1 MSSLEAKI
9 KDTSERNAELLN
21 ILHQTDSSIP
31 DLEAQKRHV
40 ADLEKQ
46 AAQAAERLKQI
57 GYRRKQELR
66 EHENYRDSVLR
77 RFAFKIGGKADKF
90 EARAAKEERE
100 YFDVLQEE
108 HQADVMKKNL
118 DEMLADART
127 VRGELE
133 VRAATHAEAQRDLD
147 SLYES
152 IFTGPSP
159 GFPEEDERERETSGA
174 RQVYQEARS
183 RAEAEGQ
190 VVNILTQA
198 QTRLNG
204 ALMSMEDALHASRR
218 DMYGG
223 GTFSD
228 MMERNALNK
237 AENLIRQARMLV
249 AQAQRLSPFVRP
261 LPPVKIEQGNLLGD
275 VFFDNIF
282 SDMAF
287 HEKIQQS
294 NLEVRNCAQSLNID
308 LMSATQ
314 RHMELLREAD
324 QKNEVVRQAR
334 VRLQR
339 AREEAFQRVSGR
351 VASSSPAAAAAGI
364 PPPEGPPPSY
374 TERADAA
381 DNWWER

>member
-1 MSSLEAKI
+1 MSLEAKI
-9 KDTSERNAELLN
+9 QETSDRNAELLN
-21 ILHQTDSSIP
+21 ILHQTDSSVP
-31 DLEAQKRHV
+31 DLEAQKRQV

-46 AAQAAERLKQI
+46 VAQQAERLKQI

-77 RFAFKIGGKADKF
+77 RFAFKMSGKTEKF

-108 HQADVMKKNL
+108 HQADVINKNL
-118 DEMLADART
+118 VEMLADARAL
-127 VRGELE
+127 RGELE
-133 VRAATHAEAQRDLD
+133 IRAATHVQAQKDLD

-159 GFPEEDERERETSGA
+159 GFPEEDERERETSDA
-174 RQVYQEARS
+174 LRIYQEARS

-228 MMERNALNK
+228 MMERNALNR
-237 AENLIRQARMLV
+237 AENLVRQAKMLIT
-249 AQAQRLSPFVRP
+249 QAQRASPMVRP
-261 LPPVKIEQGNLLGD
+261 LPQVKIAQGNLLGD

-294 NLEVRNCAQSLNID
+294 NLEVRHCSQSLNID

-324 QKNEVVRQAR
+324 QKNDVVRQAR
-334 VRLQR
+334 LRLQD
-339 AREEAFQRVSGR
+339 AREAAFQRVSGR
-351 VASSSPAAAAAGI
+351 AASLSPAADIA
-364 PPPEGPPPSY
+364 PPDGPPPSY

>member
-1 MSSLEAKI
+1 MSLEDKI
-9 KDTSERNAELLN
+9 RGTSERNVELLN
-21 ILHQTDSSIP
+21 ILHQTDSAIP
-31 DLEAQKRHV
+31 DLESQKRQV

-46 AAQAAERLKQI
+46 VAQQAERLKQI

-66 EHENYRDSVLR
+66 EHEHYRDSVLR
-77 RFAFKIGGKADKF
+77 RFAFKVTGKAEKF

-127 VRGELE
+127 VRDELE
-133 VRAATHAEAQRDLD
+133 IRAATHMEAQRDLD

-159 GFPEEDERERETSGA
+159 GFPEEDARERETSNA
-174 RQVYQEARS
+174 LRIYKEARS

-237 AENLIRQARMLV
+237 AENLVRQATALV
-249 AQAQRLSPFVRP
+249 TQAQRASPMVRP
-261 LPPVKIEQGNLLGD
+261 LPSVKIAQGNLLGD

-294 NLEVRNCAQSLNID
+294 NLEVNHCAQSLNID
-308 LMSATQ
+308 LISATQ

-324 QKNEVVRQAR
+324 QKNQVVRQAR
-334 VRLQR
+334 VQLQR
-339 AREEAFQRVSGR
+339 AREQVFQRVSGR
-351 VASSSPAAAAAGI
+351 VASSSPSPPAV
-364 PPPEGPPPSY
+364 PPPDGPPPSY
-374 TERADAA
+374 TERGDAA
-381 DNWWER
+381 DHWWER

>member
-9 KDTSERNAELLN
+9 NDTSDRNVELLN

-46 AAQAAERLKQI
+46 VAQAAERLKQI

-66 EHENYRDSVLR
+66 EHEAYRDSVLR
-77 RFAFKIGGKADKF
+77 RFAFKMSGKAEKF

-127 VRGELE
+127 LRAELE
-133 VRAATHAEAQRDLD
+133 VRAAAHVEAQGELD
-147 SLYES
+147 RLYES

-174 RQVYQEARS
+174 LRVYQEARS
-183 RAEAEGQ
+183 RAEAEGK
-190 VVNILTQA
+190 VVSILNQA

-237 AENLIRQARMLV
+237 AENLVRQAKMLV
-249 AQAQRLSPFVRP
+249 TQAQQASPMVRP
-261 LPPVKIEQGNLLGD
+261 LPVVKIAQGNLLGD

-294 NLEVRNCAQSLNID
+294 NLEVRHCAQSLNID

-314 RHMELLREAD
+314 RHMQLLREAD

-334 VRLQR
+334 VRLQK

-351 VASSSPAAAAAGI
+351 VASSSPPAAAGV

>member
-1 MSSLEAKI
+1 MSLEDRI
-9 KDTSERNAELLN
+9 RDTSERNVELLN
-21 ILHQTDSSIP
+21 ILHQTDSAIP

-40 ADLEKQ
+40 ADLERQ
-46 AAQAAERLKQI
+46 VARQAERLKQI

-66 EHENYRDSVLR
+66 EHEHYRDSVLR
-77 RFAFKIGGKADKF
+77 RFAFKMSGKADKF

-108 HQADVMKKNL
+108 HQAQVMKKNL
-118 DEMLADART
+118 DEMLADATT
-127 VRGELE
+127 VRCELE
-133 VRAATHAEAQRDLD
+133 VRAATHLEAQKDLD

-159 GFPEEDERERETSGA
+159 GFPEEDQQERETSSA
-174 RQVYQEARS
+174 LRAYQEARS
-183 RAEAEGQ
+183 RAEAEGL

-228 MMERNALNK
+228 MMERSALNK
-237 AENLIRQARMLV
+237 AETLVRQATALV
-249 AQAQRLSPFVRP
+249 TQAQRASPMVRP
-261 LPPVKIEQGNLLGD
+261 LPPVRIAQGNLLGD
-275 VFFDNIF
+275 VLFDNFF

-294 NLEVRNCAQSLNID
+294 NLEVRNCAQSLTTD
-308 LMSATQ
+308 LISATQ
-314 RHMELLREAD
+314 RHTELLREAD

-334 VRLQR
+334 VLLQK
-339 AREEAFQRVSGR
+339 AREKVFQRVSGR
-351 VASSSPAAAAAGI
+351 VASSSPT
-364 PPPEGPPPSY
+364 PPPVPPPDGPPPTY

-381 DNWWER
+381 DNWWERS

>member
-9 KDTSERNAELLN
+9 QYTSDRNVELLN

-108 HQADVMKKNL
+108 HQADVMKKEL
-118 DEMLADART
+118 DEMLADARA

-133 VRAATHAEAQRDLD
+133 VRAAAHAEAQGQLD
-147 SLYES
+147 SLYAS
-152 IFTGPSP
+152 IFSGPSP

-174 RQVYQEARS
+174 LAVYQEARS
-183 RAEAEGQ
+183 RAEAEGK
-190 VVNILTQA
+190 VVSILTQA

-237 AENLIRQARMLV
+237 AENLVRQAKMLV
-249 AQAQRLSPFVRP
+249 AQAQQASPMVRP
-261 LPPVKIEQGNLLGD
+261 LPAVKIAQGNLLGD

-282 SDMAF
+282 TDMAF

-294 NLEVRNCAQSLNID
+294 NLEVRHCSQSLNID

-314 RHMELLREAD
+314 RQMELVREAD

-351 VASSSPAAAAAGI
+351 VASSSPRSAAGV

-381 DNWWER
+381 DNWWET

>member
-1 MSSLEAKI
+1 MSLEDKI
-9 KDTSERNAELLN
+9 KNTSDRNAELLN

-31 DLEAQKRHV
+31 DLEAQKGHV

-46 AAQAAERLKQI
+46 VAQAAERLKQI

-66 EHENYRDSVLR
+66 EHEKYRDSVLR
-77 RFAFKIGGKADKF
+77 RFAFKIGGKVDKF

-127 VRGELE
+127 VRAELE
-133 VRAATHAEAQRDLD
+133 VRAATHVEAQRDLD

-174 RQVYQEARS
+174 LQVYQEARS
-183 RAEAEGQ
+183 RAEAEGK
-190 VVNILTQA
+190 VVGILTQA

-237 AENLIRQARMLV
+237 AENLVRQAKMLV
-249 AQAQRLSPFVRP
+249 AQAQRVSPMVRP
-261 LPPVKIEQGNLLGD
+261 LPAVNIAQGNLLGD

-294 NLEVRNCAQSLNID
+294 NLEVRHCAQSLNID

-324 QKNEVVRQAR
+324 LKNEVVRQAR

-339 AREEAFQRVSGR
+339 AREAAFQRVSGR
-351 VASSSPAAAAAGI
+351 AASSSPAAAVDV
-364 PPPEGPPPSY
+364 PPPEGPPPY
-374 TERADAA
+374 TERADAT

>member
-1 MSSLEAKI
+1 MSVETKI
-9 KDTSERNAELLN
+9 QETSERNVELLN
-21 ILHQTDSSIP
+21 ILHQTDSSVP
-31 DLEAQKRHV
+31 DLEAQKRQV

-46 AAQAAERLKQI
+46 AAHAAERLEQI

-66 EHENYRDSVLR
+66 EHEGYRDSVLR
-77 RFAFKIGGKADKF
+77 RFAFKMSGKTDKF

-108 HQADVMKKNL
+108 HQADVMRKNL
-118 DEMLADART
+118 DEMLADARAL
-127 VRGELE
+127 RAELE
-133 VRAATHAEAQRDLD
+133 IRAATHVQAQRDLD

-159 GFPEEDERERETSGA
+159 GFPEEDGRERETGGA
-174 RQVYQEARS
+174 LQVYQEARS

-237 AENLIRQARMLV
+237 AENLVRQAKMMV
-249 AQAQRLSPFVRP
+249 TQAQRVSPMVRP
-261 LPPVKIEQGNLLGD
+261 LPQVKIEQGNLLGD

-294 NLEVRNCAQSLNID
+294 NLEVRHCAQSLNID

-334 VRLQR
+334 IRLQHS
-339 AREEAFQRVSGR
+339 REAAFQTVSGR
-351 VASSSPAAAAAGI
+351 VASSSPPADVA
-364 PPPEGPPPSY
+364 PPEGPPPGY

-381 DNWWER
+381 DNWWET

>member
-1 MSSLEAKI
+1 MSLEDKI
-9 KDTSERNAELLN
+9 KNTSDRNAELLN

-31 DLEAQKRHV
+31 DLEAQKGHV

-46 AAQAAERLKQI
+46 VAQAAERLKQI

-66 EHENYRDSVLR
+66 EHEKYRDSVLR
-77 RFAFKIGGKADKF
+77 RFAFKIGGKVDKF

-127 VRGELE
+127 VRAELE
-133 VRAATHAEAQRDLD
+133 VRAATHVEAQRDLD

-174 RQVYQEARS
+174 LQVYQEARS
-183 RAEAEGQ
+183 RAEAEGK
-190 VVNILTQA
+190 VVGILTQA

-237 AENLIRQARMLV
+237 AENLVRQAKMLV
-249 AQAQRLSPFVRP
+249 AQAQRVSPMVRP
-261 LPPVKIEQGNLLGD
+261 LPAVNIAQGNLLGD

-294 NLEVRNCAQSLNID
+294 NLEVRHCSQSLNID

-324 QKNEVVRQAR
+324 LKNEVVRQAR

-339 AREEAFQRVSGR
+339 AREAAFQRVSGR
-351 VASSSPAAAAAGI
+351 AASSSPAAAVDV
-364 PPPEGPPPSY
+364 PPPEGPPPY
-374 TERADAA
+374 TERADAT

>member
-1 MSSLEAKI
+1 MSLEPIEAKI
-9 KDTSERNAELLN
+9 RETSERNSELLN
-21 ILHQTDSSIP
+21 ILHQTDSALP
-31 DLEAQKRHV
+31 DLEAQKHQV

-46 AAQAAERLKQI
+46 VAQQAERLKQI

-66 EHENYRDSVLR
+66 EHEHYRDSVLR
-77 RFAFKIGGKADKF
+77 RFAFKMSGKADKF

-118 DEMLADART
+118 DEMLADAKT

-133 VRAATHAEAQRDLD
+133 IRAATHVEAQRELD

-159 GFPEEDERERETSGA
+159 GFPEEDQRERETSNA
-174 RQVYQEARS
+174 LRIYKEARS

-198 QTRLNG
+198 QNRLNG
-204 ALMSMEDALHASRR
+204 ALMAMEDALHASRR

-228 MMERNALNK
+228 MMERNALNQ
-237 AENLIRQARMLV
+237 AENLVRQATALV
-249 AQAQRLSPFVRP
+249 TQAQRASTMVRP
-261 LPPVKIEQGNLLGD
+261 LPPVRIAQGNLLGD

-314 RHMELLREAD
+314 RHMETLREAD

-334 VRLQR
+334 VRLQK
-339 AREEAFQRVSGR
+339 ARENVFQRVSGR
-351 VASSSPAAAAAGI
+351 VASSSPS
-364 PPPEGPPPSY
+364 PPPVPPPDGPPPSY
-374 TERADAA
+374 TERADPA

>member
-1 MSSLEAKI
+1 MSVEAKI
-9 KDTSERNAELLN
+9 QETSQRNAELLN
-21 ILHQTDSSIP
+21 ILHQTDSSVP
-31 DLEAQKRHV
+31 DLEAQKRQV
-40 ADLEKQ
+40 ADLEEQ
-46 AAQAAERLKQI
+46 AAHAAERLKQI

-66 EHENYRDSVLR
+66 EHEAYRDSVLR
-77 RFAFKIGGKADKF
+77 RFAFKMSGKTDKF
-90 EARAAKEERE
+90 DARAAKEERE

-108 HQADVMKKNL
+108 HQADVMRKNL
-118 DEMLADART
+118 DEMLADATALRA
-127 VRGELE
+127 ELE
-133 VRAATHAEAQRDLD
+133 IRAATHVQAQRDLD

-174 RQVYQEARS
+174 LQVYQDARS

-190 VVNILTQA
+190 VVNILARA

-237 AENLIRQARMLV
+237 AENLVRQAKMMV
-249 AQAQRLSPFVRP
+249 TQAQRVSPMVRP
-261 LPPVKIEQGNLLGD
+261 LPQVKIAQGNLLGD

-294 NLEVRNCAQSLNID
+294 NLEVRHCSQSLNID

-314 RHMELLREAD
+314 RHVELLREAD
-324 QKNEVVRQAR
+324 QKNEVVR
-334 VRLQR
+334 R
-339 AREEAFQRVSGR
+339 ARIKLQHSREAAFQRVSGR
-351 VASSSPAAAAAGI
+351 VASSSPPADVA
-364 PPPEGPPPSY
+364 PPEGPPPSY

-381 DNWWER
+381 DNWWET

>member
-1 MSSLEAKI
+1 MSLEDKI
-9 KDTSERNAELLN
+9 KNTSDRNAELLN

-31 DLEAQKRHV
+31 DLEAQKGHV

-46 AAQAAERLKQI
+46 VAQAAERLKQI

-66 EHENYRDSVLR
+66 EHERYRDSVLR
-77 RFAFKIGGKADKF
+77 RFAFKIGGKVDKF

-127 VRGELE
+127 VRAELE
-133 VRAATHAEAQRDLD
+133 VKAATHVEAQRDLD

-159 GFPEEDERERETSGA
+159 GFPEEDKRERETSGA
-174 RQVYQEARS
+174 LQVYQEARS
-183 RAEAEGQ
+183 RAEAEGK
-190 VVNILTQA
+190 VVGILTQA

-228 MMERNALNK
+228 MIERNALNQ
-237 AENLIRQARMLV
+237 AENLVRQAKMLV
-249 AQAQRLSPFVRP
+249 AQAQRVSPMVRP
-261 LPPVKIEQGNLLGD
+261 LPPVNIAQGNLLGD

-294 NLEVRNCAQSLNID
+294 NLEVRHCSQSLNID

-324 QKNEVVRQAR
+324 LKNEVVRQAR

-339 AREEAFQRVSGR
+339 AREAAFQRVSGGA
-351 VASSSPAAAAAGI
+351 ASSSPAAAVDV
-364 PPPEGPPPSY
+364 PPPEGPPPY
-374 TERADAA
+374 TERADAT

>member
-1 MSSLEAKI
+1 MSLEAKI
-9 KDTSERNAELLN
+9 RDTSERNVELLK
-21 ILHQTDSSIP
+21 ILHQTDSAIP
-31 DLEAQKRHV
+31 DLESQKKQV

-46 AAQAAERLKQI
+46 VAQQAERLKQI

-77 RFAFKIGGKADKF
+77 RFAFKVSGKADKF

-108 HQADVMKKNL
+108 HQADVMKTNL

-127 VRGELE
+127 VRDELD
-133 VRAATHAEAQRDLD
+133 VRAATHVEAQRELD

-159 GFPEEDERERETSGA
+159 GFPEEDQQEHETSQA
-174 RQVYQEARS
+174 IQTYKEARS

-198 QTRLNG
+198 QNRLNG
-204 ALMSMEDALHASRR
+204 ALMAMEDALHASRV
-218 DMYGG
+218 DMFGG

-228 MMERNALNK
+228 MMERSALNQ
-237 AENLIRQARMLV
+237 AENLVRQATALV
-249 AQAQRLSPFVRP
+249 TQAQRASPMVRP
-261 LPPVKIEQGNLLGD
+261 LPPVSIAQGNLLGD

-294 NLEVRNCAQSLNID
+294 NLEVRNCSQSLNID

-334 VRLQR
+334 VRLQKT
-339 AREEAFQRVSGR
+339 REQAFQRVSGG
-351 VASSSPAAAAAGI
+351 VASSSPMPLPM
-364 PPPEGPPPSY
+364 PPPDGPPPTY

-381 DNWWER
+381 GNWWES

>member
-1 MSSLEAKI
+1 MSLEAKI
-9 KDTSERNAELLN
+9 RDTSERNVELLN
-21 ILHQTDSSIP
+21 ILHQTDSSVP

-46 AAQAAERLKQI
+46 VAQAAERLKQI

-66 EHENYRDSVLR
+66 EHEKYRDSVLR
-77 RFAFKIGGKADKF
+77 RFAFKVGGKAEKF

-127 VRGELE
+127 LHGELE
-133 VRAATHAEAQRDLD
+133 IRAATHVQAQNDLD
-147 SLYES
+147 RLYES

-159 GFPEEDERERETSGA
+159 GFPEEDERERETSNA
-174 RQVYQEARS
+174 LQIYKEARS
-183 RAEAEGQ
+183 RAEAEGK
-190 VVNILTQA
+190 VVSILTQA

-237 AENLIRQARMLV
+237 AENLVRQAKMLV
-249 AQAQRLSPFVRP
+249 TQAQAASPMVRP
-261 LPPVKIEQGNLLGD
+261 LPQVKIAQGNLLGD

-294 NLEVRNCAQSLNID
+294 NLEVRHCSQSLNID

-314 RHMELLREAD
+314 RHMELLHETD

-334 VRLQR
+334 LRLQR
-339 AREEAFQRVSGR
+339 AREAAFQRITGR
-351 VASSSPAAAAAGI
+351 VASSSPPADV

-374 TERADAA
+374 TERADPAE
-381 DNWWER
+381 NWWEN

>member
-1 MSSLEAKI
+1 MSLEAKI
-9 KDTSERNAELLN
+9 RDTSERNTELLN
-21 ILHQTDSSIP
+21 ILHQTDSALP
-31 DLEAQKRHV
+31 DLETQKNQ
-40 ADLEKQ
+40 AAYLEKQ
-46 AAQAAERLKQI
+46 VAEQAERLKQI

-66 EHENYRDSVLR
+66 EHEHYRDSVLR
-77 RFAFKIGGKADKF
+77 RFAFKMSGKAEKF

-118 DEMLADART
+118 DEILADAKT
-127 VRGELE
+127 VLDELE
-133 VRAATHAEAQRDLD
+133 IRAATHVEAQRELD
-147 SLYES
+147 SLYEA

-159 GFPEEDERERETSGA
+159 GFPEEDQQERETSQA
-174 RQVYQEARS
+174 IQIYKEARS

-198 QTRLNG
+198 QNRLNS
-204 ALMSMEDALHASRR
+204 ALMAMEDALHASRR

-228 MMERNALNK
+228 MMERNALNQ
-237 AENLIRQARMLV
+237 AENLVRQATALV
-249 AQAQRLSPFVRP
+249 TQAQRVSPMVRP
-261 LPPVKIEQGNLLGD
+261 LPPVRIAQGSLLGD

-294 NLEVRNCAQSLNID
+294 NLEVRASAQSLSID

-324 QKNEVVRQAR
+324 QKNEVVRQSR
-334 VRLQR
+334 VQLQK
-339 AREEAFQRVSGR
+339 AREQVFQRVSGR
-351 VASSSPAAAAAGI
+351 VASSSPA
-364 PPPEGPPPSY
+364 PPPVQTPDGPPPSY
-374 TERADAA
+374 TERGDAA